1 MTRPFMQENITLKQL
16 TNTAL
21 KHEAVRHKDNP
32 TLEIYRID
40 VDRSLQYKRKS
51 EEGLYVADER
61 MAVVTWEGRAL
72 VFEDIDSAEKAFE
85 QVLKDMEG

>member
-1 MTRPFMQENITLKQL
+1 VTRPFMQENITLEQL
-16 TNTAL
+16 TNTEL
-21 KHEAVRHKDNP
+21 KQEAVRHKDNS

-51 EEGLYVADER
+51 EEALYVADER
-61 MAVVTWEGRAL
+61 MAVVTWEGRAR

>member
-1 MTRPFMQENITLKQL
+1 MQENITLEQL
-16 TNTAL
+16 TNTEL
-21 KHEAVRHKDNP
+21 KHETVRHKDNP

-85 QVLKDMEG
+85 QVLKDREG